1 MRTPRTTEF
10 ARIFSPRTEKAV
22 KAISLLTNGTRYAPT
37 EEEAA
42 HTLEVLKSAV
52 NDIAQLYGLLP
63 SGEVVVKDVPAA
75 EETSEDRIE
84 KKTAAIHDGGW
95 PHHAI
100 DARVR
105 SIPVG
110 QLSAYVTQ
118 IMHRLCERFDEK
130 RPHE

>member
-1 MRTPRTTEF
+1 MSEFRKPRTTEF

-63 SGEVVVKDVPAA
+63 SGEVVAKDVPEPGSSEERIA
-75 EETSEDRIE
+75 EKEAVILRSGFARESV
-84 KKTAAIHDGGW
+84 
-95 PHHAI
+95 
-100 DARVR
+100 DANVR
-105 SIPVG
+105 SIPEN
-110 QLSAYVTQ
+110 QLTAYITR
-118 IMHRLCERFDEK
+118 IMHRMCEKFDT
-130 RPHE
+130 